1 MLKSLITAIRT
12 LTLFSVPGRDTES
25 FSNTLFWFPVV
36 GLFLGLLQALFGY
49 GAHLSGWNELA
60 AALVVLG
67 GVVLTRG
74 MHLDGLADL
83 CDGFWGGR
91 TKESIL
97 RIMKDP
103 NVGSFGAIALSMHLL
118 LKWIA
123 VLKLVELGA
132 FTFIAAG
139 VLLARLTQVVL
150 ASALPY
156 ARREGGTA
164 QAFVTGAG
172 WMHISVASLFTL
184 LFLFPLLHQDLHAL
198 LALLAA
204 SIAAGGMTGLLSYK
218 KIEGVTGDVL
228 GAASELTEVFVWISG
243 ALYLLLSGNG

>member
-1 MLKSLITAIRT
+1 MLRALVSAIRT
-12 LTLFSVPGRDTES
+12 LTVFSVPGRDTDS
-25 FSNTLFWFPVV
+25 FSKTLFWFPLV
-36 GLFLGLLQALFGY
+36 GLLLGVLQALIGY
-49 GAHLSGWNELA
+49 AAHLSGWNELA

-67 GVVLTRG
+67 GISLTRG

-83 CDGFWGGR
+83 SDGFWGGR
-91 TKESIL
+91 SRESVL
-97 RIMKDP
+97 KIMKDP
-103 NVGSFGAIALSMHLL
+103 HVGSFGAIALSLLLL

-123 VLKLVELGA
+123 VLKLIELGA

-164 QAFVTGAG
+164 HAFVTGAG
-172 WMHISVASLFTL
+172 WTHISVASLVTL
-184 LFLFPLLHQDLHAL
+184 LFLFPLLHQDMAAL
-198 LALLAA
+198 FLLLAA
-204 SIAAGGMTGLLSYK
+204 STAAGGMTGLLSYK

>member
-1 MLKSLITAIRT
+1 MLSAFVSALRT
-12 LTLFSVPGRDTES
+12 LTVFSVPGRDTDS

-36 GLFLGLLQALFGY
+36 GLLLGVLQALLGY
-49 GAHLSGWNELA
+49 AGHLSGWNELA
-60 AALVVLG
+60 AALVVFG
-67 GVVLTRG
+67 GVILTRG

-83 CDGFWGGR
+83 SDGFWGGR
-91 TKESIL
+91 TRESAL

-103 NVGSFGAIALSMHLL
+103 NVGSFGSIALSMLLL

-123 VLKLVELGA
+123 VLKLVEFGA

-139 VLLARLTQVVL
+139 VLLARLMQVGL
-150 ASALPY
+150 ASLLPY
-156 ARREGGTA
+156 ARSEGGTA

-172 WMHISVASLFTL
+172 WMHILVALLLTL
-184 LFLFPLLHQDLHAL
+184 LFLFPLLHQDMLAL

-204 SIAAGGMTGLLSYK
+204 AIAAGGMTGLLSYK
-218 KIEGVTGDVL
+218 KIQGVTGDVL
-228 GAASELTEVFVWISG
+228 GAASELTELFVWISA